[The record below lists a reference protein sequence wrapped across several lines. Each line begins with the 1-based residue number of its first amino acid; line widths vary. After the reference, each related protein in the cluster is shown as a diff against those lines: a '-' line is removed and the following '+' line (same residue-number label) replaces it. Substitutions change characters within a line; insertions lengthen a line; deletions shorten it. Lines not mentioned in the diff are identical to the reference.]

1 MNQNDIY
8 KRMPSAL
15 HVLQN
20 TGYVLDTSELEK
32 ELDKILFNIKD
43 LDADGLESNIFL
55 KSANKILTDIPN
67 WYNYTVYRNAVSKII
82 REKGFDYVDFVNDSS
97 TDGCLIRCK
106 YSDDIRMQ
114 SKKDDIDE
122 LNASLSEMNILVEK
136 YYTEYHNGYDGPFE
150 GELIFKRRQAA
161 DMFINVAK
169 TRGWSTEQEVMTVP
183 DLPPVKT
190 KSIIIYTVKIHLPIE
205 IK

>member
-1 MNQNDIY
+1 
-8 KRMPSAL
+8 
-15 HVLQN
+15 
-20 TGYVLDTSELEK
+20 
-32 ELDKILFNIKD
+32 
-43 LDADGLESNIFL
+43 
-55 KSANKILTDIPN
+55 
-67 WYNYTVYRNAVSKII
+67 
-82 REKGFDYVDFVNDSS
+82 
-97 TDGCLIRCK
+97 
-106 YSDDIRMQ
+106 MQ

-136 YYTEYHNGYDGPFE
+136 YYTEHNNGYDGPFE

-169 TRGWSTEQEVMTVP
+169 TRGWRTEQDAMTVS
-183 DLPPVKT
+183 DLPPSKT